1 MSDIAGNTNAA
12 YGWVRTPRI
21 FVVDDEHIIA
31 GTLAEILR
39 LNGYDAVPMYTS
51 TAALDRLAEDD
62 FPDLLITD
70 VALDPDSINGIDL
83 AIYYERDCPDCR
95 VLLISGHASTAA
107 LHSRARALGHEFP
120 LLQKPIRPEQFL
132 GIIYDLLAGLR
143 LPGEEIHRA
152 S

>member
-1 MSDIAGNTNAA
+1 MSEITGKTSAA
-12 YGWVRTPRI
+12 FGPARTPRV

-31 GTLAEILR
+31 NTLAEILR

-51 TAALDRLAEDD
+51 TAALDRSADED

-83 AIYYERDCPDCR
+83 AIYYERECPDCR
-95 VLLISGHASTAA
+95 VLLISGHAATTD
-107 LHSRARALGHEFP
+107 LHARARAMGHEFP
-120 LLQKPIRPEQFL
+120 LLQKPIHPESL
-132 GIIYDLLAGLR
+132 LESVSSLLAGLR
-143 LPGEEIHRA
+143 LRGEEIRRA

>member
-12 YGWVRTPRI
+12 FGWVRTPRI
-21 FVVDDEHIIA
+21 FVVDDERLIA

-62 FPDLLITD
+62 CPDLLITD
-70 VALDPDSINGIDL
+70 VALDQDSINGIDL
-83 AIYYERDCPDCR
+83 AIYYERDCPRCR
-95 VLLISGHASTAA
+95 VLLISGHANTAA
-107 LHSRARALGHEFP
+107 LHARARDTGHAFP
-120 LLQKPIRPEQFL
+120 LLQKPIRPESL
-132 GIIYDLLAGLR
+132 LETVSGLLAGLQDR
-143 LPGEEIHRA
+143 GELRRA